1 VLTLSHF
8 LQVFVLEKELNDLVA
23 GVKSGRHEDFELI
36 KIRYRP
42 LMRDLAKS
50 FEQSGAGTL
59 DDLLEESQR
68 ALLKACVSFD
78 ETKKGITF
86 GLYAKICIRNA
97 LISLMRSKK
106 TKRKRMGRSVGKA
119 ERKIPK
125 LEGFEGLE
133 AEEIVERIAG
143 SLSQYEQ
150 RVFFEFFSGRSASEV
165 AAILG
170 SDEKSVYNAVYR
182 IRSKAKKLSDD
193 VQK

>member
-1 VLTLSHF
+1 M
-8 LQVFVLEKELNDLVA
+8 EKELSDLIA

-36 KIRYRP
+36 KLRYRP

-50 FEQSGAGTL
+50 FEQSGAGSL
-59 DDLLEESQR
+59 DDLLEECQR

-78 ETKKGITF
+78 ETKRGITF
-86 GLYAKICIRNA
+86 GLYAKICIRNS
-97 LISLMRSKK
+97 LISVMRSEK
-106 TKRKRMGRSVGKA
+106 TKRKKMEKSADKA

-133 AEEIVERIAG
+133 AEEIVDRIAG
-143 SLSQYEQ
+143 SLSAYEE

-165 AAILG
+165 AAGLG

-182 IRSKAKKLSDD
+182 IRSKAKKLCDD
-193 VQK
+193 AQK